1 MHRRDVTDNH
11 NRYPRERRPH
21 RHLGSN
27 ATTTCR
33 SSGAAHTRTM
43 NALEP
48 AARVQH
54 RLAPLALALLTL
66 VVGCAAPT
74 TRQTGAGAE
83 SAPAAPSTRPEPPV
97 SPLVVEKRWLD
108 EWFHGTPVVIALH
121 GDSALHVEVPLAH
134 SFAAGSSTIKP
145 ALAAVLDRV
154 ATSLRRQAGT
164 RVSIAAA
171 ADVGG
176 AAAQASNRTQQVR
189 DHLVARGVP
198 GARISSLGIVRAGEP
213 VQLQIVVAA
222 QPISRL
228 DDRALPVPAAA
239 VKPTAAT
246 PESAPRR

>member
-1 MHRRDVTDNH
+1 
-11 NRYPRERRPH
+11 
-21 RHLGSN
+21 
-27 ATTTCR
+27 
-33 SSGAAHTRTM
+33 M

-48 AARVQH
+48 TDRVQH

-74 TRQTGAGAE
+74 TRQTGTGAE

-164 RVSIAAA
+164 RVSIAAP
-171 ADVGG
+171 ADSGG

-198 GARISSLGIVRAGEP
+198 GARITSLGIVRAGEP

>member
-11 NRYPRERRPH
+11 NRYPRERRPD
-21 RHLGSN
+21 RDLGSN
-27 ATTTCR
+27 ATMTCR
-33 SSGAAHTRTM
+33 SSGASHNRTM

-48 AARVQH
+48 AAYVQH

-74 TRQTGAGAE
+74 TRQTGAGGE
-83 SAPAAPSTRPEPPV
+83 SAPATPSTRPEPPV

-108 EWFHGTPVVIALH
+108 EWFHGTPVVITLH
-121 GDSALHVEVPLAH
+121 GDSALSVEVPLAH
-134 SFAAGSSTIKP
+134 SFAAGSNTIKP

-164 RVSIAAA
+164 RVSIAAP
-171 ADVGG
+171 ADSGG

-198 GARISSLGIVRAGEP
+198 GARITSLGIVRAGEP
-213 VQLQIVVAA
+213 VQLQIVVAT